1 MPRKRKLKIK
11 LNRADKW
18 RVVLT
23 DTSPEEVPIIVSNDG
38 LYKNLHSQDG
48 KSVHFKKLMEAI
60 VLTTDNKD
68 HTIPLRY
75 NIVKDARSVR
85 TLSLLHPKGQVM
97 LANFYEK
104 YEELICEYASGS
116 PFSIR
121 APKKIGGS
129 FYVPSPLQDRNLYKN
144 ASVDTIEIDKLV
156 RNPASY
162 FAYSGYGMLY
172 QFFSSNDHIR
182 LEKKFRYQLSLDVS
196 KCFDSIYT
204 HSMAW
209 ATKSKAEAKE
219 NTFALTFGNQ
229 FDKVMQRLNH
239 NETSGICIGPETSR
253 IFAEIIL
260 AKVDQNA
267 RLSLE
272 SQDIRDGVDYEC
284 RRYVDNYYVFANSVT
299 IAEQVEHEIALALR
313 EYNLHLNDG
322 KREFERRPFYSRKS
336 LVIDEVNKSLSS
348 HWAKLFDTIPLP
360 PDGKKVLMPKRIFRY
375 RSLFGKLTREVKAAC
390 YSSELG
396 YDAVSNY
403 VIGAIRR
410 KVIAVADGYEGLSS
424 LEENPIIDRDYRQM
438 LYFLLD
444 VGFYFFTL
452 HPSVASSLRLSHA
465 LVRVA
470 QHLREYDAEGLEILK
485 EASLRWTSQLAK
497 SPSFEGLFSKS
508 SVVPIEILNILISVQ
523 QFGGD
528 GQLEHELITL
538 AKLDE
543 QKNGYFQLVVKLF
556 LYSDRPEFDQQRS
569 EIWKLACAH
578 VLAPKHLERDAGAVH
593 LLLDVL
599 ACPYIDK
606 PKRAELLSEVWNR
619 LRSDVWKSELGKDEI
634 SAAQAEAVVVEFEL
648 QHWFVRWDS
657 VDLLNMIEKKEL
669 SNVYA

>member
-1 MPRKRKLKIK
+1 MPSKRKSKIK

-23 DTSPEEVPIIVSNDG
+23 DTSPFEVPIIVSNDG
-38 LYKNLHSQDG
+38 LYKNLHGLNG
-48 KSVHFKKLMEAI
+48 KSAHFMKLIEAI
-60 VLTTDNKD
+60 VLNVDSKVSTV
-68 HTIPLRY
+68 PLRY

-97 LANFYEK
+97 LASFYEK
-104 YEELICEYASGS
+104 YEELICEYASRS

-121 APKKIGGS
+121 APKKIGGA
-129 FYVPSPLQDRNLYKN
+129 FYVPSPLQDKNLYKN
-144 ASVDTIEIDKLV
+144 ATVDTTEIDKLV

-162 FAYSGYGMLY
+162 FAYSGFSMLY
-172 QFFSSNDHIR
+172 QFFASNDHIR

-204 HSMAW
+204 RSM
-209 ATKSKAEAKE
+209 
-219 NTFALTFGNQ
+219 ALTFGNQ
-229 FDKVMQRLNH
+229 FGKVMQRLNH

-267 RLSLE
+267 RKNLE
-272 SQDIRDGVDYEC
+272 MQGVRDGVDYEC
-284 RRYVDNYYVFANSVT
+284 RRYVDNYYVFANST
-299 IAEQVEHEIALALR
+299 DIAEKVEHELALALR

-322 KREFERRPFYSRKS
+322 KREFDKRPFYSRKS
-336 LVIDEVNKSLSS
+336 LVIDEVNKSLGS

-360 PDGKKVLMPKRIFRY
+360 LDSKKVVMPKRIFRY
-375 RSLFGKLTREVKAAC
+375 RSLFGKLTREIKAAC
-390 YSSELG
+390 YASGLG
-396 YDAVSNY
+396 YDAVANY

-410 KVIAVADGYEGLSS
+410 KVIDVADGYQGLRS
-424 LEENPIIDRDYRQM
+424 LDESPIIDRDYRQM
-438 LYFLLD
+438 FYFLLD

-470 QHLREYDAEGLEILK
+470 QHLREFDPEGLEILK

-508 SVVPIEILNILISVQ
+508 SVVPIEILNILISIQ

-528 GQLEHELITL
+528 GQLEHELIAL

-556 LYSDRPEFDQQRS
+556 IYNDRSEFDQQRS
-569 EIWKLACAH
+569 EIWKLVCAH
-578 VLAPKHLERDAGAVH
+578 VLAPKHMERDAEAVH

-606 PKRAELLSEVWNR
+606 PKRAELLSEFWNR
-619 LRSDVWKSELGKDEI
+619 LRSNVWKSELGKDEI
-634 SAAQAEAVVVEFEL
+634 SAAQAEILVAEIETH
-648 QHWFVRWDS
+648 HWFTRWDS